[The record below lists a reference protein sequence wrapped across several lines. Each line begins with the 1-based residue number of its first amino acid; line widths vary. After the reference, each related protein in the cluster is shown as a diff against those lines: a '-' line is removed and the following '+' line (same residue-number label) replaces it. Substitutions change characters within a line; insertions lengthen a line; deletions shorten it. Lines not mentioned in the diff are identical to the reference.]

1 MLALRSTLVIDALD
15 SVALNA
21 APRSA
26 ADAVTIDLASPMAH
40 GNRTKARDNAA
51 AAILAIASTGRS
63 VHVRVSDARSG
74 QLEGDLDAII
84 SAGVAARPAA
94 IVLSGTEAPQD
105 ARDAD
110 VAIRKREMRAGID
123 PGSIRLIP
131 EIDSAEGLG
140 HLVRILNAVDRH
152 SAVALSI
159 DGLRDDMRLG
169 DRAGTLYDHAMADLA
184 VAAHTTRL
192 PWIVATTHHRPE
204 TSTLPQRAHD
214 FGASGATVRDED
226 DVAAMNALFT
236 PDPIEVAVARATLD
250 EWDAVRARDE
260 WVGVVAGEMP
270 EAATYD
276 RLVDR
281 RTVRRARAL
290 VAYANAI
297 AIAIAIREGVQ

>member
-15 SVALNA
+15 SAALAA
-21 APRSA
+21 APQSA
-26 ADAVTIDLASPMAH
+26 ADAVTIDLASPMVH

-51 AAILAIASTGRS
+51 AAILAIASTGRP
-63 VHVRVSDARSG
+63 VHVRVSDTRSG
-74 QLEGDLDAII
+74 QLEGDLDAV
-84 SAGVAARPAA
+84 VAARPSA

-105 ARDAD
+105 TRDAD

-123 PGSIRLIP
+123 PGSIRLAP
-131 EIDSAEGLG
+131 EIDSAEGLS

-184 VAAHTTRL
+184 VAAHTARL
-192 PWIVATTHHRPE
+192 PWIVATMHHRPE

-214 FGASGATVRDED
+214 FGASGATVRDESE
-226 DVAAMNALFT
+226 VAAINALFT

-290 VAYANAI
+290 LAYADAI
-297 AIAIAIREGVQ
+297 AAREGVR

>member
-15 SVALNA
+15 SAALAA

-51 AAILAIASTGRS
+51 AAILAIASTGRP
-63 VHVRVSDARSG
+63 VHVRVSDTRSG
-74 QLEGDLDAII
+74 QLESDLDAV
-84 SAGVAARPAA
+84 VAARPGA

-123 PGSIRLIP
+123 PGSIRLVP
-131 EIDSAEGLG
+131 EIDSAEGLS

-214 FGASGATVRDED
+214 FGASGATVREESE
-226 DVAAMNALFT
+226 VAAINALFT
-236 PDPIEVAVARATLD
+236 PDPIEVAVARATID

-290 VAYANAI
+290 LAYADAI
-297 AIAIAIREGVQ
+297 AAREGVR